1 MFVLATFLLNN
12 LSIKLVFPETSHA
25 QSLYNLI
32 EQDRSEL
39 SRFLPW
45 ANEINALQDELAFIK
60 LMRSETAEYKK
71 LALVILV
78 NNQPAGMVDL
88 HDIKLKH
95 QSAEIG
101 YWLGQKY
108 QGKGIMTESVKRL
121 VQISF
126 SNLSLHRLNLLADHR
141 NKASRAIA
149 QRLKFDHVALLKD
162 EVKYHGQFC
171 DMDLYTVINSTN

>member
-1 MFVLATFLLNN
+1 MFVLATFSLNN

-45 ANEINALQDELAFIK
+45 ANEINALKDELAFIK

-88 HDIKLKH
+88 HDIKLND

-108 QGKGIMTESVKRL
+108 
-121 VQISF
+121 
-126 SNLSLHRLNLLADHR
+126 
-141 NKASRAIA
+141 
-149 QRLKFDHVALLKD
+149 
-162 EVKYHGQFC
+162 
-171 DMDLYTVINSTN
+171 